1 MNLTAYEKE
10 SIINWNQGEQTA
22 SVYTHDKALMKQLN
36 QLAAQ
41 RPEQVQ
47 IERTSHGGQ
56 AADYI
61 IPKTW
66 VKIRPPRIASEA
78 QKAAARAALQ
88 KARV

>member
-1 MNLTAYEKE
+1 MTLAATEKE
-10 SIINWNQGEQTA
+10 SIINWNQGEPTA
-22 SVYTHDKALMKQLN
+22 SIYTHDKALMKQLN
-36 QLAAQ
+36 QLAKQ

-47 IERTSHGGQ
+47 IESTSHAGQ

-78 QKAAARAALQ
+78 QKAAARAALE

>member
-1 MNLTAYEKE
+1 MTLTSYEKE
-10 SIINWNQGEQTA
+10 SIINWNQGEPTA

-36 QLAAQ
+36 QLAKQ
-41 RPEQVQ
+41 RPEDVK
-47 IERTSHGGQ
+47 IESTSHRGQ

-61 IPKTW
+61 IPKSW
-66 VKIRPPRIASEA
+66 VRIRPPRIASEA